1 MASKRSRV
9 AKPRLVTKRLVLMVP
24 ERSDAAQLLDYA
36 RRNDEPQRPW
46 SPPTPPGVLTLRAT
60 RKRIGFLQTEL
71 SQGTRYAFWLRR
83 KQEPKGPFVG
93 AITLANL
100 RLGVFRAANVGYHL
114 DHESVGKGLM
124 AEALAAL
131 IRFAFD
137 ELHLHRL
144 EASFMPHNERSAR
157 VLERAGFEVEGY
169 ARKYLFIAGQWHD
182 HVLTSLRNRALDEPK
197 AFLALA

>member
-1 MASKRSRV
+1 MTSKRSRV
-9 AKPRLVTKRLVLMVP
+9 PKPRLVTKRLVLMVP
-24 ERSDAAQLLDYA
+24 EPSDAARLLDYA

-46 SPPTPPGVLTLRAT
+46 SPPTPPDALTLRAT
-60 RKRIGFLQTEL
+60 RERIRFLQSEL
-71 SQGTRYAFWLRR
+71 SAGARYSFWLRR
-83 KQEPKGPFVG
+83 RQAAPGPFVG
-93 AITLANL
+93 AITLSNL
-100 RLGVFRAANVGYHL
+100 RLGVSRAANVGYHL
-114 DHESVGKGLM
+114 DHEWVGKGLM

-144 EASFMPHNERSAR
+144 EASFMPQNERSAR

-182 HVLTSLRNRALDEPK
+182 HVLTSLRNRALDDPK
-197 AFLALA
+197 AFLALG